1 MLPEFLSGPPG
12 WGALSAI
19 VVFSAL
25 LLTALVVN
33 LVLGAV
39 IKARRA
45 RDPNGLS
52 TLLLAPLRAP
62 VVLLIVILGAFLGF
76 TTFIR
81 VLDPAQNALTGWGV
95 HAGTVFQVVIIL
107 VATYLIAQLLQ
118 AIFRWYT
125 LQLTGKA
132 RTSLENKLAP
142 TIRRVIPAVIYPIGL
157 LVVLDTL
164 GIPINPMLAGLGIG
178 GLAVALALSPTIAS
192 YIAGTYSVTE
202 GQIKEGDY
210 IELDKGPAGFVVD
223 VGWRSTTIRSRFNN
237 LVIIPNRQLSDS
249 IVTNFST
256 PTPAVTSFVECG
268 VSYDSDLEHV
278 ERVALE
284 VAKTVVDESESAVKD
299 FEVRV
304 RFDEFADSN
313 INFRLLFQGKDRT
326 SAIAMKSLLMKRLHR
341 RFKEEGIEINYPMRK
356 LVFPEA
362 NGRAPK
368 AIAQAGNSREVGAES
383 SSDGGMLTTENG
395 TESGRAATT

>member
-1 MLPEFLSGPPG
+1 MLPEFLNGPTG

-33 LVLGAV
+33 LVMGSV

-45 RDPNGLS
+45 RDPNGLG

-62 VVLLIVILGAFLGF
+62 VVLLIIILGTFLGF

-81 VLDPAQNALTGWGV
+81 VLDPAQNALTGWGN

-107 VATYLIAQLLQ
+107 VATYLVNQLLQ

-192 YIAGTYSVTE
+192 YIAGTYIVTE

-268 VSYDSDLEHV
+268 VSYSSDLEHV

-313 INFRLLFQGKDRT
+313 ITFRLLFQGKDRT
-326 SAIAMKSLLMKRLHR
+326 GAIGMKSILMKRLHR
-341 RFKEEGIEINYPMRK
+341 RFASRK
-356 LVFPEA
+356 RV
-362 NGRAPK
+362 
-368 AIAQAGNSREVGAES
+368 
-383 SSDGGMLTTENG
+383 
-395 TESGRAATT
+395 